1 VAGGLNGGLDED
13 PIAVLYI
20 RVFHEGHAAEA
31 GHGDRDDSCIVFKLK
46 EIRAI
51 ATSARRRFIGI
62 ERLDIADG
70 ALETGVAQMISGR
83 IAQNI
88 LDLRWLDRLRRR
100 RDESETDKSR
110 DDPGGHVHQRYHA
123 RIVALFAQTLE
134 PVNAVVSTFLI
145 LVVNVSVQIMGDSY
159 VASAA
164 FIGWPEL

>member
-1 VAGGLNGGLDED
+1 
-13 PIAVLYI
+13 
-20 RVFHEGHAAEA
+20 
-31 GHGDRDDSCIVFKLK
+31 
-46 EIRAI
+46 
-51 ATSARRRFIGI
+51 
-62 ERLDIADG
+62 LDIADG

-100 RDESETDKSR
+100 WDESETDKSR
-110 DDPGGHVHQRYHA
+110 DDPGGHVYQRYHA
-123 RIVALFAQTLE
+123 RIVALFKQVLA
-134 PVNAVVSTFLI
+134 PVNAVVFTFLI